1 MCDRRWG
8 RTAPQAWWLGERP
21 GVAGPMG
28 NLELSALRILTR
40 GAVAGAADAALTAS
54 MGWVRPPFRPRSR
67 HQRVL
72 GGRHAQRHRV
82 RDGRLTLGR
91 CSDRGLMA
99 DMVPV
104 GAIVSSLPSS
114 QRLLLA
120 VYGRSAACL
129 WAAVYR
135 AGGQLRDRAARGAV
149 ARGGRAGRGGTR
161 VCGSRGRLR
170 GNVVAVQSEGVDACV
185 CVDTQDAF
193 EGVRAWVE
201 ELAGAEEQL

>member
-1 MCDRRWG
+1 MCDRRWA
-8 RTAPQAWWLGERP
+8 RTAPQAWPLSEPP
-21 GVAGPMG
+21 GVAGPIRD
-28 NLELSALRILTR
+28 LELSALRILTR

-72 GGRHAQRHRV
+72 GGRRAQRHRV

-135 AGGQLRDRAARGAV
+135 AGGQLRDRAARGA
-149 ARGGRAGRGGTR
+149 AALGGRAGRGGGR
-161 VCGSRGRLR
+161 GSGLRGRLR
-170 GNVVAVQSEGVDACV
+170 GNVTPVQSQGVD
-185 CVDTQDAF
+185 TS
-193 EGVRAWVE
+193 VRWHAWSV
-201 ELAGAEEQL
+201 

>member
-1 MCDRRWG
+1 LCDRRWA
-8 RTAPQAWWLGERP
+8 RTAPQAWPLSEPP
-21 GVAGPMG
+21 GVAGPIRD
-28 NLELSALRILTR
+28 LELSALRILTR

-72 GGRHAQRHRV
+72 GGRRAQRHRV

-135 AGGQLRDRAARGAV
+135 AGGQLRDRAARGA
-149 ARGGRAGRGGTR
+149 AALGGRAGRGGGR
-161 VCGSRGRLR
+161 GSGLRGRLR
-170 GNVVAVQSEGVDACV
+170 GNVTPVQSQGVD
-185 CVDTQDAF
+185 TS
-193 EGVRAWVE
+193 VRWHAWSV
-201 ELAGAEEQL
+201 

>member
-8 RTAPQAWWLGERP
+8 RTAPQAWRLGERP
-21 GVAGPMG
+21 GVAGPMR

-40 GAVAGAADAALTAS
+40 GAVAGAADVALTAS

-104 GAIVSSLPSS
+104 GAIVSSLPHVGHRFFSPVIS
-114 QRLLLA
+114 TP
-120 VYGRSAACL
+120 AACCL
-129 WAAVYR
+129 RALCCVLVGGCVPCRWPASRSGGSGSCSTGWASWERRHTGVR
-135 AGGQLRDRAARGAV
+135 VERTV
-149 ARGGRAGRGGTR
+149 ARQRCGGSKRG
-161 VCGSRGRLR
+161 S
-170 GNVVAVQSEGVDACV
+170 
-185 CVDTQDAF
+185 
-193 EGVRAWVE
+193 
-201 ELAGAEEQL
+201 